1 MLKTS
6 KKHLE
11 TDGST
16 VHAADG
22 ALQEIEPNDILDFPV
37 AQFATWLDTRDS
49 GKLSITWPRT
59 LLDESVPDDKYTLS
73 TMYED
78 KENIQEKS
86 ELPPQESQR
95 NSVPRRMSLL
105 KSVLGL
111 KFPKSE

>member
-1 MLKTS
+1 M
-6 KKHLE
+6 
-11 TDGST
+11 
-16 VHAADG
+16 HAADG

-49 GKLSITWPRT
+49 GRLSITSSHT
-59 LLDESVPDDKYTLS
+59 LFNESVLDDKYTLS

-86 ELPPQESQR
+86 ELPPQQSQG
-95 NSVPRRMSLL
+95 NSAPRRMSLL